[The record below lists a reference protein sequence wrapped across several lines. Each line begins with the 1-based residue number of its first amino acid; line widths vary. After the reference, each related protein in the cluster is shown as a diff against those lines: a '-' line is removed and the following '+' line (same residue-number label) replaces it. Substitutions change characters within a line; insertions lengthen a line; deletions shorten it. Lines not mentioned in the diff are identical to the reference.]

1 MEQSL
6 WEVNSCSA
14 GQEIPQI
21 LLNQTIH
28 YHVLTGLA
36 PAPALTQIN
45 QVLILSLR
53 YF

>member
-6 WEVNSCSA
+6 WDINNCSA
-14 GQEIPQI
+14 SPEIPQI
-21 LLNQTIH
+21 LLNWKIH
-28 YHVLTGLA
+28 YHVLMGLA

-45 QVLILSLR
+45 QVHILSLR